1 MRRFALLALPLLALA
16 APSARAGHTVSLL
29 AMADMPLGGS
39 AAGDSRYA
47 GAVARTV
54 RAVIEY
60 TRWPSPIDPV
70 LLCVAGPAQHA
81 SQLSGLRL
89 SGGRRVERRSVAAS
103 GAGIGGCHVLYLGQ
117 IPIGQ
122 QRALTSAVRGRGVLT
137 IAEADP
143 GNTSEAMFTLT
154 YKPDSLSFRLNID
167 AVSRSGLKVDPR
179 VLRVAQ
185 GGL

>member
-1 MRRFALLALPLLALA
+1 MRRFALFILPMLALA
-16 APSARAGHTVSLL
+16 APSAMAGHSMPLL

-54 RAVIEY
+54 KAVIEY

-70 LLCVAGPAQHA
+70 MLCVAGPAQHA
-81 SQLSGLRL
+81 GQLPGLRL
-89 SGGRRVERRSVAAS
+89 SDGRRVERRNIAAS
-103 GAGIGGCHVLYLGQ
+103 AASLGGCHVLYLGQ
-117 IPIGQ
+117 LPLTQ
-122 QRALTSAVRGRGVLT
+122 QRALTAAVRGRGVLT

-143 GNTSEAMFTLT
+143 GNASEAMFALT
-154 YKPDSLSFRLNID
+154 YKPSSLSFRLNID